1 MHLRAFCPSKQNN
14 GCEGR
19 AVALEISILGG
30 EMWGGPALFNTDLT
44 GELDPARSC
53 LLRWP
58 YGGPVEAHRGKLV

>member
-1 MHLRAFCPSKQNN
+1 M
-14 GCEGR
+14 
-19 AVALEISILGG
+19 ALEISILGG